1 MEIFYITIAITY
13 ILAFLGRQSGDVKEY
28 NLKKINPFFFG
39 LVTIIFIL
47 VCGLRS
53 NIGDTY
59 FYKHSYDLLVLTGD
73 MIGYEI
79 GFLKLMELLTKVSSD
94 PQILIFTVGFICNLF
109 ILLSLKREAT
119 YFELSTY
126 LFVTSGYYL
135 VTMNGMRQS
144 MVAGVFFYF
153 GVKFIKEQKMFNYI
167 ALVFLLTLF
176 HKSAVFLYPIY
187 FISQEKAFSKRIVL
201 LIGGTVF
208 VTLMFSSLAGAI
220 KEVSGEY
227 GHYIDSFNEG
237 GAHILRAAID
247 GVPVLLAYMNRE
259 KLEKDWKYSNIF
271 INLST
276 LNFIFMI
283 LALQNWIFARVGLYL
298 SISNFILLPYII
310 KNYFDD
316 GTRKIV
322 YAGCVIF
329 YFLYYYYDQV
339 IMMNVVYRSVILGIY

>member
-94 PQILIFTVGFICNLF
+94 SQILIFTVGFICNLF

-176 HKSAVFLYPIY
+176 HKSAAFLYPIY

-220 KEVSGEY
+220 KEVSREY
-227 GHYIDSFNEG
+227 
-237 GAHILRAAID
+237 
-247 GVPVLLAYMNRE
+247 
-259 KLEKDWKYSNIF
+259 
-271 INLST
+271 
-276 LNFIFMI
+276 
-283 LALQNWIFARVGLYL
+283 
-298 SISNFILLPYII
+298 
-310 KNYFDD
+310 
-316 GTRKIV
+316 
-322 YAGCVIF
+322 
-329 YFLYYYYDQV
+329 
-339 IMMNVVYRSVILGIY
+339 